1 MCELSEL
8 KTKCI
13 ASLSYVW
20 VLLFAATL
28 YVLVLFALSLVNY
41 YVFFCICSRLIFKWC
56 LFGSDSCSISSA
68 SCFRLFFH
76 LFCSYKNLLQIPCRS
91 QEKREFT
98 IFLLV
103 CLPFLSQPFG
113 AECVSFFPF
122 LYRHLLGDYLFL
134 SFIFF
139 QLKSGSKTDLCLYD
153 FVCLHILFNICLC
166 ESDVSKG
173 CETQNKNSVCRHF
186 KLDLESKLKKHHCL
200 ECVRTT
206 HTN

>member
-1 MCELSEL
+1 MCEFSEL

-13 ASLSYVW
+13 ASLPYVW

-41 YVFFCICSRLIFKWC
+41 YVFLYFFRLIFKWC

-91 QEKREFT
+91 QEKREFI
-98 IFLLV
+98 IFLLI
-103 CLPFLSQPFG
+103 CLPFWANHL
-113 AECVSFFPF
+113 ELCVWVLFPF

-139 QLKSGSKTDLCLYD
+139 SVKIRKRDGFVSVWFRLFAYFVLCLSVRVMYQN
-153 FVCLHILFNICLC
+153 FVKRKTKIQFVVTLSSIWNR
-166 ESDVSKG
+166 
-173 CETQNKNSVCRHF
+173 N
-186 KLDLESKLKKHHCL
+186 
-200 ECVRTT
+200 
-206 HTN
+206 

>member
-1 MCELSEL
+1 MCEFSEL
-8 KTKCI
+8 KTKSI
-13 ASLSYVW
+13 ASLPYVW
-20 VLLFAATL
+20 VLLYAATL

-41 YVFFCICSRLIFKWC
+41 YVFLYFFRLIFKWC

-91 QEKREFT
+91 QEKGEFT

-113 AECVSFFPF
+113 AVCEFFFPISISTF
-122 LYRHLLGDYLFL
+122 ARRLSVFL

-153 FVCLHILFNICLC
+153 FVCLHILFYVCLWEWC
-166 ESDVSKG
+166 I
-173 CETQNKNSVCRHF
+173 
-186 KLDLESKLKKHHCL
+186 KLLWNAK
-200 ECVRTT
+200 
-206 HTN
+206 